1 MRLGSF
7 IRGSVVALV
16 LVAPAV
22 ADDEPSLTAIAAAL
36 RAGQAQDAEAMATQM
51 LATNDPVPLN
61 NAYVYLDRGLAR
73 EQLHK
78 RAEAVKDFTVAIDSK
93 TLPRGDLARAL
104 FDRGV
109 VLDELGHTEEAI
121 ADYSH
126 AITLVPRYATALN
139 NRGNAYRRMGRFAL
153 ARRDY
158 QAALAAGDDEPE
170 YPLYGLG
177 RIAEAQ
183 GDPAM
188 AKAFYQRA
196 LAANG
201 QFTPAMQRMASLG
214 TVGNTY
220 ALREPGAADPVPA
233 VTHREPKHSEPPL
246 VATASVDGASDDLVL
261 RPSILDVKK
270 KKSPMREASAHVA
283 SFVPPEPSAGAAGN
297 SGDMVQLGAW
307 RDQGDAALGWD
318 KVAAQAGELLSGATP
333 RIVEADIPGKGR
345 FWRLR
350 TQAPSGTSAADF
362 CSQLHTKG
370 LSCIAAKS

>member
-16 LVAPAV
+16 LMAPAL
-22 ADDEPSLTAIAAAL
+22 ADDAPSLTAIAAAL

-51 LATNDPVPLN
+51 LAADDPVPLN
-61 NAYVYLDRGLAR
+61 NAYVHLNRGLAR

-78 RAEAVKDFTVAIDSK
+78 RADAVKDFTVAIDSK
-93 TLPRGDLARAL
+93 ALPRGDLARAL

-109 VLDELGHTEEAI
+109 VLDELGRTEEAI

-126 AITLVPRYATALN
+126 AIALVPRYATALN
-139 NRGNAYRRMGRFAL
+139 NRGNAYRRTGRFAL
-153 ARRDY
+153 ARTDY

-201 QFTPAMQRMASLG
+201 QFTPATQRMASLG
-214 TVGNTY
+214 AIGNTY
-220 ALREPGAADPVPA
+220 ALREPGAADPAPPIA
-233 VTHREPKHSEPPL
+233 RREPKRSEPAP

-261 RPSILDVKK
+261 RPAILDVKK
-270 KKSPMREASAHVA
+270 KKTPAHEASMHVA
-283 SFVPPEPSAGAAGN
+283 SFVPPEPSAGAARN
-297 SGDMVQLGAW
+297 NGDLVQLGAW

-318 KVAAQAGELLSGATP
+318 KVAAQAGDLLNGATP
-333 RIVEADIPGKGR
+333 RIVEADVPGKGH

-350 TQAPSGTSAADF
+350 TQAPFGTSAADF
-362 CSQLHTKG
+362 CTQLRNKG